1 MLRRAFPGVYEGW
14 LVVGSAAF
22 TVLLIGASFFYG
34 FGTIFN
40 EVIDEFGWSVAATS
54 LAFSLRSEVGGLAAP
69 FVGVLIDRLGAR
81 KVILGGIVI
90 SACGVFL
97 MSMIQEIWHFYAV
110 MIVIAFGASAAGGQ
124 VGLAAIATWFEVR
137 RASAMSVMTLGGG
150 LGGLLVVVIAWLVEQ
165 FGWRDALRMLA
176 LVMVT
181 AGIVAGFQIRTRPDD
196 HPQPMDGRRYYDDVG
211 GEVAP
216 AAKWG
221 IPWRRAVRTRAAFFM
236 SLAMVALA
244 FGTTSVVVLQIPY
257 LESDLDVSK
266 SVAGASVM
274 LLTVV
279 SIVGRLG
286 FGILADRYSKRLLLV
301 VSSVLVV
308 LGMAVMALADS
319 FAMAL
324 VGIILFA
331 PGFGGS
337 IPVRPAMLADY
348 FGTKYFGTINGL
360 GALVMT
366 TGGAVGPWLAGV
378 LVDRTGSYEAAWWLS
393 AVVTAFAIPFFLLT
407 TPPTALVAYYR
418 EEARREAARAAG
430 APDSEIGE
438 VHTLLADR

>member
-1 MLRRAFPGVYEGW
+1 MLRRMFPGVYEGW
-14 LVVGSAAF
+14 LVVGSSAF

-40 EVIDEFGWSVAATS
+40 EVIAEFGWSVAATS

-69 FVGVLIDRLGAR
+69 FVGTLIDRLGAR
-81 KVILGGIVI
+81 KVILGGIVL
-90 SACGVFL
+90 SAIGVFL
-97 MSMIQEIWHFYAV
+97 MSAIQEIWHFYAV

-150 LGGLLVVVIAWLVEQ
+150 LGGLLVVAIAWLVEA
-165 FGWRDALRMLA
+165 FGWREALRVLA
-176 LVMVT
+176 LVMLT
-181 AGIVAGFQIRTRPDD
+181 AGILAGFQIRSRPDD
-196 HPQPMDGRRYYDDVG
+196 HHQPMDGRRYYDAVG

-216 AAKWG
+216 VAKWG
-221 IPWRRAVRTRAAFFM
+221 IPWRIAIRTRGAIFLSF
-236 SLAMVALA
+236 AMIALA

-257 LESDLDVSK
+257 LESDLGVSK
-266 SVAGASVM
+266 SVAGLAVT

-286 FGILADRYSKRLLLV
+286 FGILADRYSKRLMLA
-301 VSSVLVV
+301 VSTVLVV
-308 LGMAVMALADS
+308 LGLLVFAVADS
-319 FAMAL
+319 FAVAL
-324 VGIILFA
+324 VGIVLFA

-337 IPVRPAMLADY
+337 IPVRPALLADY

-366 TGGAVGPWLAGV
+366 TGGALGPWVAGL
-378 LVDRTGSYEAAWWLS
+378 LVDGTGSYTAAWWLS
-393 AVVTAFAIPFFLLT
+393 AGVTALAIPLFLLT
-407 TPPTALVAYYR
+407 TPPTDLVAHYR
-418 EEARREAARAAG
+418 EEARREAAEKGG
-430 APDSEIGE
+430 AVGE
-438 VHTLLADR
+438 VHTLIADR